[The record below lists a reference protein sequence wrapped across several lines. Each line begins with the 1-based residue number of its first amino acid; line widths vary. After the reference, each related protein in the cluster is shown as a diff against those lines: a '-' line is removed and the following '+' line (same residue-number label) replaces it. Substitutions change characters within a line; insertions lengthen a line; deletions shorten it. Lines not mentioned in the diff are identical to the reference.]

1 MPSDKT
7 YRKSKLGR
15 LLDQLRKD
23 AGKDLGYLA
32 SELRKTEAHLSK
44 CLNGTNLLGWADLGL
59 FLDLVEADED
69 RRRKAT
75 EYWEDAK
82 QDSTRVQHPA
92 AYNQAARSYARA
104 EADASQLKQVEAVWI
119 PGMLQVPEYTLA
131 LREAAHRFVNPK
143 VPANRTVAARQS
155 RQMRLHGDAPL
166 QAHFLIDIA
175 ALRRAVGGPAAMYAQ
190 LLHLM
195 AAAALP
201 NVTIQV
207 IGEDAGAYAIDGV
220 TILSFDDEDFPDVV
234 YLETRGGGR
243 WVENDV
249 DVDKF
254 RKSFNEIAEELAFT
268 PEESLKIIREQAE
281 LFKERLQRHDEP

>member
-23 AGKDLGYLA
+23 AGRDLEFLA
-32 SELRKTEAHLSK
+32 RELRKTEAHLSK

-69 RRRKAT
+69 GRRKAT
-75 EYWEDAK
+75 EFWEDAK

-92 AYNQAARSYARA
+92 AYNRVARSYARA
-104 EADASQLKQVEAVWI
+104 EADAAWLRQVEAALI

-131 LREAAHRFVNPK
+131 RREADHLFLNPK
-143 VPANRTVAARQS
+143 IPANRVVAARQS
-155 RQMRLHGDAPL
+155 RQMRLHGEVPL
-166 QAHFLIDIA
+166 RTHFLIDVA
-175 ALRRAVGGPAAMYAQ
+175 ALRRAVGGPAVMYAQ
-190 LLHLM
+190 LLHLL
-195 AAAALP
+195 AVAALP

-207 IGEDAGAYAIDGV
+207 IGEDAGAYAIYGV
-220 TILSFDDEDFPDVV
+220 TILGFDDEDFPDVV
-234 YLETRGGGR
+234 YLETRAGGK
-243 WVENDV
+243 WAEDEV

-254 RKSFNEIAEELAFT
+254 RKSFHEIADEQAFT
-268 PEESLKIIREQAE
+268 PEESLEVIRELAE
-281 LFKERLQRHDEP
+281 NFKNRIPAT